1 MEFIVCSYLLL
12 TERKLLG
19 DIQLLSYHKVTKTST
34 LMLPFCSDLIGFGNP
49 SSSLEC
55 SKLFINRFHPPHSHK
70 NSKVCDFIVL

>member
-49 SSSLEC
+49 
-55 SKLFINRFHPPHSHK
+55 PPP
-70 NSKVCDFIVL
+70 